1 MCVSQY
7 NKLKL
12 VMVTNKSESKPII
25 SLHRVTKVYGK
36 GDNAVEALRGIDL
49 DIRSGEA
56 IAIIGRSG
64 SGKSTLAHVMATLDR
79 PTSGKVLINGSE
91 VGRRSRRASNR
102 LRNQEI
108 GFVFQQFFMN
118 ARDSVLDN
126 VMLPM
131 VIAGI
136 RPKLRRKRALDALE
150 TVGLLDKAYARA
162 SDLSGGQKQRVCI
175 ARAIVNKPSIIL
187 ADEPT
192 GNLDT
197 ATSRVVE
204 NMLFR
209 LNQER
214 GITLVIVTHD
224 PDLAQRCGRQ
234 VRIAD
239 GQVVGDQKERK

>member
-1 MCVSQY
+1 
-7 NKLKL
+7 
-12 VMVTNKSESKPII
+12 MVTNKSESKPII
-25 SLHRVTKVYGK
+25 SLHQVTKVYGK

-91 VGRRSRRASNR
+91 VGRRSRRAFNR

-204 NMLFR
+204 DMLFR

-239 GQVVGDQKERK
+239 GQVVGDQKEWK

>member
-1 MCVSQY
+1 
-7 NKLKL
+7 
-12 VMVTNKSESKPII
+12 MVTNKSESKPII
-25 SLHRVTKVYGK
+25 SLHQVTKVYGK

-49 DIRSGEA
+49 DISSGEV

-131 VIAGI
+131 MIAGI

-204 NMLFR
+204 DMLFR

-239 GQVVGDQKERK
+239 GQVVSDQKERK

>member
-1 MCVSQY
+1 
-7 NKLKL
+7 
-12 VMVTNKSESKPII
+12 MVTNKSESKPII
-25 SLHRVTKVYGK
+25 SLHQVTKVYGK

-49 DIRSGEA
+49 DISSGEV

-131 VIAGI
+131 MIAGI

-204 NMLFR
+204 DMLFR

-224 PDLAQRCGRQ
+224 PDLAQHCGRQ

>member
-1 MCVSQY
+1 
-7 NKLKL
+7 
-12 VMVTNKSESKPII
+12 MVTNKSESKPII
-25 SLHRVTKVYGK
+25 SLHQVTKVYGK

-49 DIRSGEA
+49 DVSSGEV

-175 ARAIVNKPSIIL
+175 ARAIVNKPAIIL

-197 ATSRVVE
+197 STSRVVE
-204 NMLFR
+204 DMLFR

-239 GQVVGDQKERK
+239 GRVVSDQKERK

>member
-1 MCVSQY
+1 
-7 NKLKL
+7 
-12 VMVTNKSESKPII
+12 MVTNKSESKPII
-25 SLHRVTKVYGK
+25 SLHQVTKVYGK
-36 GDNAVEALRGIDL
+36 GDNAVEALRGINL
-49 DIRSGEA
+49 DISSGEA

-204 NMLFR
+204 DMLFQ

-239 GQVVGDQKERK
+239 GRVVSDQKERK

>member
-1 MCVSQY
+1 
-7 NKLKL
+7 
-12 VMVTNKSESKPII
+12 MVTNKSESKPII
-25 SLHRVTKVYGK
+25 SLRQVTKVYGK

-131 VIAGI
+131 MIAGI

-204 NMLFR
+204 DMLFR

>member
-1 MCVSQY
+1 
-7 NKLKL
+7 
-12 VMVTNKSESKPII
+12 MVTNKSESKPII
-25 SLHRVTKVYGK
+25 SLHQVTKVYGK

-49 DIRSGEA
+49 DIRSGET

-131 VIAGI
+131 MIAGI

-204 NMLFR
+204 DMLFR

>member
-1 MCVSQY
+1 
-7 NKLKL
+7 
-12 VMVTNKSESKPII
+12 MVTNKSESKPII
-25 SLHRVTKVYGK
+25 SLHQVTKVYGK

-49 DIRSGEA
+49 DISSGEV

-204 NMLFR
+204 DMLFR

-224 PDLAQRCGRQ
+224 PDLAKRCGRQ

-239 GQVVGDQKERK
+239 GRVVSDQKERK

>member
-1 MCVSQY
+1 
-7 NKLKL
+7 
-12 VMVTNKSESKPII
+12 MVTNKSESKPII
-25 SLHRVTKVYGK
+25 SLHQVTKVYGK

-49 DIRSGEA
+49 DIGSGEV

-204 NMLFR
+204 DMLFR

-239 GQVVGDQKERK
+239 GRVVSDQKERK

>member
-1 MCVSQY
+1 
-7 NKLKL
+7 
-12 VMVTNKSESKPII
+12 MVTNKSESKPII
-25 SLHRVTKVYGK
+25 SLHQVTKVYGK

-49 DIRSGEA
+49 DISSGEV

-204 NMLFR
+204 DMLFR

-224 PDLAQRCGRQ
+224 PDLAQRCGRL

-239 GQVVGDQKERK
+239 GRVVSDQKERK

>member
-1 MCVSQY
+1 
-7 NKLKL
+7 
-12 VMVTNKSESKPII
+12 MVTNNSESKPII
-25 SLHRVTKVYGK
+25 SLHQVTKVYGK

-49 DIRSGEA
+49 DISSGEV

-131 VIAGI
+131 MIAGI

-204 NMLFR
+204 DMLFQ

-224 PDLAQRCGRQ
+224 PDLAQRCGRPVRTAARQ
-234 VRIAD
+234 VASY
-239 GQVVGDQKERK
+239 QKKRK

>member
-1 MCVSQY
+1 
-7 NKLKL
+7 
-12 VMVTNKSESKPII
+12 MVTNKSESKPII
-25 SLHRVTKVYGK
+25 SLHQVTKVYGK

-79 PTSGKVLINGSE
+79 PTSGKVLIDGSE

-204 NMLFR
+204 DMLFR

-239 GQVVGDQKERK
+239 GQVVSDQKERK

>member
-1 MCVSQY
+1 
-7 NKLKL
+7 
-12 VMVTNKSESKPII
+12 MVTNKSESKPII
-25 SLHRVTKVYGK
+25 SLRQVTKVYGK

-204 NMLFR
+204 DMLFR

>member
-1 MCVSQY
+1 
-7 NKLKL
+7 
-12 VMVTNKSESKPII
+12 MVTNKSESKPII
-25 SLHRVTKVYGK
+25 SLHQVTKVYGK

-131 VIAGI
+131 MIAGI

-204 NMLFR
+204 DMLFR

-234 VRIAD
+234 VRITD

>member
-1 MCVSQY
+1 
-7 NKLKL
+7 
-12 VMVTNKSESKPII
+12 MVTNKSELKPII
-25 SLHRVTKVYGK
+25 SLHQVTKVYGK

-150 TVGLLDKAYARA
+150 TVGLLDKAYVRA

-204 NMLFR
+204 DMLFR

>member
-1 MCVSQY
+1 
-7 NKLKL
+7 
-12 VMVTNKSESKPII
+12 MVTNKSESKPII
-25 SLHRVTKVYGK
+25 SLHQVTKVYGK

-49 DIRSGEA
+49 DISSGEV

-102 LRNQEI
+102 LRNQEV

-175 ARAIVNKPSIIL
+175 ARAIVNKPAIIL

-204 NMLFR
+204 DMLFR

-224 PDLAQRCGRQ
+224 PDLARRCGRQ

>member
-1 MCVSQY
+1 
-7 NKLKL
+7 
-12 VMVTNKSESKPII
+12 MVTNKSELKPII
-25 SLHRVTKVYGK
+25 SLHQVTKVYGK

-56 IAIIGRSG
+56 TAIIGRSG

-79 PTSGKVLINGSE
+79 PTSGTVLINGSE

-136 RPKLRRKRALDALE
+136 RPKLRRKRVLDALE

-204 NMLFR
+204 DMLFR

>member
-1 MCVSQY
+1 
-7 NKLKL
+7 
-12 VMVTNKSESKPII
+12 MVTNKSESKPII
-25 SLHRVTKVYGK
+25 SLHQVTKVYGK

-49 DIRSGEA
+49 DIGSGEVM
-56 IAIIGRSG
+56 AIIGRSG

-204 NMLFR
+204 DMLFR

-224 PDLAQRCGRQ
+224 PDLAQRCGRR

-239 GQVVGDQKERK
+239 GRVVSDQKERK

>member
-1 MCVSQY
+1 
-7 NKLKL
+7 
-12 VMVTNKSESKPII
+12 MVTNKSESKPII
-25 SLHRVTKVYGK
+25 SLHQVTKVYGK

-49 DIRSGEA
+49 DIHSGEA

-204 NMLFR
+204 DMLFR

-234 VRIAD
+234 VRITD

>member
-1 MCVSQY
+1 
-7 NKLKL
+7 
-12 VMVTNKSESKPII
+12 MVTNKSESKPII
-25 SLHRVTKVYGK
+25 SLHQVTKVYGK

-49 DIRSGEA
+49 DIGSGEV

-126 VMLPM
+126 VTLPM

-204 NMLFR
+204 DMLFR

-239 GQVVGDQKERK
+239 GRVVGDQKERK

>member
-1 MCVSQY
+1 
-7 NKLKL
+7 
-12 VMVTNKSESKPII
+12 MVTNKSESKPII
-25 SLHRVTKVYGK
+25 SLHQVTKVYGK

-49 DIRSGEA
+49 DISSGEV

-204 NMLFR
+204 DMLFR

-224 PDLAQRCGRQ
+224 PDLAKRCGRQ

-239 GQVVGDQKERK
+239 GRVVGDQKERK

>member
-1 MCVSQY
+1 
-7 NKLKL
+7 
-12 VMVTNKSESKPII
+12 MVTNKSESKPII
-25 SLHRVTKVYGK
+25 SLHQVTKVYGK

-102 LRNQEI
+102 LRSQEI

-204 NMLFR
+204 DMLFR

>member
-1 MCVSQY
+1 
-7 NKLKL
+7 
-12 VMVTNKSESKPII
+12 MVTNKSESKPII
-25 SLHRVTKVYGK
+25 SLHQVTKVYGK

-49 DIRSGEA
+49 DVRSGEA

-91 VGRRSRRASNR
+91 VGRCSRRASNR

-136 RPKLRRKRALDALE
+136 RPRLRRKRALDALE

-204 NMLFR
+204 DMLFR

>member
-1 MCVSQY
+1 
-7 NKLKL
+7 
-12 VMVTNKSESKPII
+12 MVTNKSELKPII
-25 SLHRVTKVYGK
+25 SLHQVTKVYGK

-56 IAIIGRSG
+56 TAIIGRSG

-136 RPKLRRKRALDALE
+136 RPKLRRKRVLDALE

-204 NMLFR
+204 DMLFR

>member
-1 MCVSQY
+1 
-7 NKLKL
+7 
-12 VMVTNKSESKPII
+12 MVTNKSESKPII
-25 SLHRVTKVYGK
+25 SLHQVTKVYGK
-36 GDNAVEALRGIDL
+36 GDNAVEALRGINL
-49 DIRSGEA
+49 DISSGEA

-91 VGRRSRRASNR
+91 VGRCSRRASNR

-131 VIAGI
+131 MIAGI

-204 NMLFR
+204 DMLFR

>member
-1 MCVSQY
+1 
-7 NKLKL
+7 
-12 VMVTNKSESKPII
+12 MVTNKSESKPII
-25 SLHRVTKVYGK
+25 SLHQVTKVYGK

-79 PTSGKVLINGSE
+79 PTSGKVLINGLE

-131 VIAGI
+131 IIAGI

-204 NMLFR
+204 DMLFR

>member
-1 MCVSQY
+1 
-7 NKLKL
+7 
-12 VMVTNKSESKPII
+12 MVTNKSESKPII
-25 SLHRVTKVYGK
+25 SLHQVTKVYGK

-49 DIRSGEA
+49 DIHSGEV

-204 NMLFR
+204 DMLFR

-239 GQVVGDQKERK
+239 GRVVGDQKERK

>member
-1 MCVSQY
+1 
-7 NKLKL
+7 
-12 VMVTNKSESKPII
+12 MVTNKSESKPII
-25 SLHRVTKVYGK
+25 SLHQVTKVYGK

-204 NMLFR
+204 DMLFR

-234 VRIAD
+234 VRIVD

>member
-1 MCVSQY
+1 
-7 NKLKL
+7 
-12 VMVTNKSESKPII
+12 MVTNKSESKPII
-25 SLHRVTKVYGK
+25 SLHQVTKVYGK

-175 ARAIVNKPSIIL
+175 ARAIVNKPAIIL

-204 NMLFR
+204 DMLFR

-239 GQVVGDQKERK
+239 GRVVSDQKERK

>member
-1 MCVSQY
+1 
-7 NKLKL
+7 
-12 VMVTNKSESKPII
+12 MVTNKSESKPII
-25 SLHRVTKVYGK
+25 SLHQVTKGYGK

-204 NMLFR
+204 DMLFR

>member
-1 MCVSQY
+1 
-7 NKLKL
+7 
-12 VMVTNKSESKPII
+12 MVTNKSESKPII
-25 SLHRVTKVYGK
+25 SLRQVTKVYGK

-204 NMLFR
+204 DMLFR

-234 VRIAD
+234 VRITD

>member
-1 MCVSQY
+1 
-7 NKLKL
+7 
-12 VMVTNKSESKPII
+12 MVTNKSESKPII
-25 SLHRVTKVYGK
+25 SLHQVTKVYGK

-204 NMLFR
+204 DMLFR

-224 PDLAQRCGRQ
+224 PDLAQHCGRQ

>member
-1 MCVSQY
+1 
-7 NKLKL
+7 
-12 VMVTNKSESKPII
+12 MVTNKSESKPII
-25 SLHRVTKVYGK
+25 SLHQVTKVYGK

-136 RPKLRRKRALDALE
+136 RPKLRHKRALDALE

-197 ATSRVVE
+197 VTSRVVE
-204 NMLFR
+204 DMLFR

-239 GQVVGDQKERK
+239 GQVVGDQKEWK

>member
-1 MCVSQY
+1 
-7 NKLKL
+7 
-12 VMVTNKSESKPII
+12 MVTNKSESKPII
-25 SLHRVTKVYGK
+25 SLHQVTKVYGK
-36 GDNAVEALRGIDL
+36 GDNAVEALRGINL

-204 NMLFR
+204 DMLFR
-209 LNQER
+209 LNQEQ

-239 GQVVGDQKERK
+239 GQVVGDPAERK

>member
-1 MCVSQY
+1 
-7 NKLKL
+7 
-12 VMVTNKSESKPII
+12 MVTNKSESKPII
-25 SLHRVTKVYGK
+25 SLHQVTKVYGK

-49 DIRSGEA
+49 DIHSGGA

-131 VIAGI
+131 IIAGI

-204 NMLFR
+204 DMLFR

>member
-1 MCVSQY
+1 
-7 NKLKL
+7 
-12 VMVTNKSESKPII
+12 MVTNKSESKPII
-25 SLHRVTKVYGK
+25 SLHQVTKVYGK
-36 GDNAVEALRGIDL
+36 GDNAVEALRGVDL

-204 NMLFR
+204 DMLFR

>member
-1 MCVSQY
+1 
-7 NKLKL
+7 
-12 VMVTNKSESKPII
+12 MVTNKSESKPII
-25 SLHRVTKVYGK
+25 SLHQVTKVYGK

-131 VIAGI
+131 IIAGI

-204 NMLFR
+204 DMLFR
-209 LNQER
+209 LNQEQ

>member
-1 MCVSQY
+1 
-7 NKLKL
+7 
-12 VMVTNKSESKPII
+12 MVTNKSESKPII
-25 SLHRVTKVYGK
+25 SLHQVTKVYGK
-36 GDNAVEALRGIDL
+36 GDNAVEALRGINL

-131 VIAGI
+131 MIAGI

-204 NMLFR
+204 DMLFR

>member
-1 MCVSQY
+1 
-7 NKLKL
+7 
-12 VMVTNKSESKPII
+12 MVTNKSESKPII
-25 SLHRVTKVYGK
+25 SLRQVTKVYGK

-49 DIRSGEA
+49 DISSGEV

-204 NMLFR
+204 DMLFR

-224 PDLAQRCGRQ
+224 PDLARRCGRQ

>member
-1 MCVSQY
+1 
-7 NKLKL
+7 
-12 VMVTNKSESKPII
+12 MVTNKSESKPII
-25 SLHRVTKVYGK
+25 SLHQVTKVYGK
-36 GDNAVEALRGIDL
+36 GDNAVEALRGINL
-49 DIRSGEA
+49 DIRPGEA

-204 NMLFR
+204 DMLFR